1 MSSAARRR
9 RRRAL
14 AAALTLLRVLTP
26 HGAEPGGPQVDM
38 GGRVARVAGR
48 VCTPL
53 FPVVPGTQWRPRE
66 CV

>member
-1 MSSAARRR
+1 MALSPVARGPSSAW
-9 RRRAL
+9 L
-14 AAALTLLRVLTP
+14 
-26 HGAEPGGPQVDM
+26 GPQVDM